1 MAERLSFSRAA
12 ADLGLSQPA
21 MSQAVTRLEKAL
33 AVRLFERNAREV
45 RLTPAGKGLLE
56 HARQVLDSVHA
67 LESEAA
73 RLARPIIHLAY
84 PSLAGPLAARIAR
97 RLANAHPPVV
107 VELHNAGRGAAIAA
121 LDSGEASVAIM
132 AIPAPARFVTGARFH
147 VALDRLAV
155 PAGDRLAQP
164 SGGRPPRVP
173 VAGGHPSMPGGR
185 PARTSTPS
193 GRPSVPGLRPPRS
206 SLPGADP
213 VAEGV
218 RPEQLAGRDILL
230 PRNRPPGGA
239 WAKLA
244 ERLPG
249 RHRAIAEDLDD
260 FTGALD
266 LVAAGA
272 GLLPIPQLVARTL
285 RRDDVHYV
293 PLEAGELRLTY
304 GVAWLRDQVTPDL
317 LALVKAVQDSL
328 WTR

>member
-1 MAERLSFSRAA
+1 MRGRFSCRRILQARAGVGHHSFVLLMLREIQCFARVAERLSFSRAA
-12 ADLGLSQPA
+12 ADLGMSQPA

-45 RLTPAGKGLLE
+45 RLTAAGKGLLE

-84 PSLAGPLAARIAR
+84 PSLAGPLAARIVR
-97 RLANAHPPVV
+97 RLANAHPPVA

-121 LDSGEASVAIM
+121 LDAGEASVAIM

-155 PAGDRLAQP
+155 PAADRLAQAP
-164 SGGRPPRVP
+164 SGP
-173 VAGGHPSMPGGR
+173 PGG
-185 PARTSTPS
+185 PPGGS
-193 GRPSVPGLRPPRS
+193 GGV
-206 SLPGADP
+206 LP
-213 VAEGV
+213 EH
-218 RPEQLAGRDILL
+218 LAGRDILL

-304 GVAWLRDQVTPDL
+304 GVAWLRDNVTPDL